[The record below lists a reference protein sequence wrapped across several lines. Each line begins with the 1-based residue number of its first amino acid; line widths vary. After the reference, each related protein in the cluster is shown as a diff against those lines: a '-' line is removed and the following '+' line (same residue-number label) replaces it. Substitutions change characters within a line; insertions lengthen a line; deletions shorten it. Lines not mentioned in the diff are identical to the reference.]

1 MGSLRELESMLG
13 PMGNA
18 MRDNGLMDSS
28 MDQECGGGLK
38 VIRIQVSGEM
48 EKLMDMEFMC
58 GQMVTNIKVN
68 SKSL

>member
-1 MGSLRELESMLG
+1 MRGSGLMIESMESVMSSLGTNAFIRETMRMGSLRELESMLG

-38 VIRIQVSGEM
+38 VIRI
-48 EKLMDMEFMC
+48 
-58 GQMVTNIKVN
+58 
-68 SKSL
+68 